1 MKPKVILL
9 FLYRPFCFKSRK
21 VYFYAHS
28 KKLAMFYC
36 QISISL
42 RFDSEQEN
50 QNGGIKMSKNIV
62 SVYDTITKRY
72 VEIEVSEKI
81 RTYYNR
87 TQWNIDDNNKS
98 FYKHEIQFSAL
109 KGNINGELENFQ
121 EFRTENDD
129 VERRVIQN
137 IKFEKLYSCLNELSE
152 DERRLIF
159 AIYFENKTENEVAC
173 FLHTTQ
179 QNINKKKRRILC
191 KLNKLL
197 KPQ

>member
-1 MKPKVILL
+1 
-9 FLYRPFCFKSRK
+9 
-21 VYFYAHS
+21 
-28 KKLAMFYC
+28 
-36 QISISL
+36 
-42 RFDSEQEN
+42 
-50 QNGGIKMSKNIV
+50 MSKNIV

-137 IKFEKLYSCLNELSE
+137 IKCEKLYSCLNELSE
-152 DERRLIF
+152 GSARCPAGCRR
-159 AIYFENKTENEVAC
+159 AGRAYPPAAGC
-173 FLHTTQ
+173 G
-179 QNINKKKRRILC
+179 KRHPCCRDGL
-191 KLNKLL
+191 
-197 KPQ
+197 PSYRRR

>member
-1 MKPKVILL
+1 
-9 FLYRPFCFKSRK
+9 
-21 VYFYAHS
+21 
-28 KKLAMFYC
+28 
-36 QISISL
+36 
-42 RFDSEQEN
+42 
-50 QNGGIKMSKNIV
+50 MSKNIV

-159 AIYFENKTENEVAC
+159 AIYFENKTENEV
-173 FLHTTQ
+173 
-179 QNINKKKRRILC
+179 NRLC
-191 KLNKLL
+191 SGFFS
-197 KPQ
+197 

>member
-1 MKPKVILL
+1 
-9 FLYRPFCFKSRK
+9 
-21 VYFYAHS
+21 
-28 KKLAMFYC
+28 
-36 QISISL
+36 
-42 RFDSEQEN
+42 
-50 QNGGIKMSKNIV
+50 MSKNIV

-72 VEIEVSEKI
+72 VEIEVIEKI

-137 IKFEKLYSCLNELSE
+137 IKCEKLYSCLNELSD

-159 AIYFENKTENEVAC
+159 AIYFENKTENEVAY

-197 KPQ
+197 KLQ

>member
-1 MKPKVILL
+1 
-9 FLYRPFCFKSRK
+9 
-21 VYFYAHS
+21 
-28 KKLAMFYC
+28 
-36 QISISL
+36 
-42 RFDSEQEN
+42 
-50 QNGGIKMSKNIV
+50 MSKNIV

-137 IKFEKLYSCLNELSE
+137 IEFGRLYKCLDKLTD
-152 DERRLIF
+152 DERRLI
-159 AIYFENKTENEVAC
+159 AMIYFENKTEAECASL
-173 FLHTTQ
+173 LHTTQ
-179 QNINKKKRRILC
+179 QNMHEKKRRILC
-191 KLNKLL
+191 KLNKFL
-197 KPQ
+197 KSQ

>member
-1 MKPKVILL
+1 
-9 FLYRPFCFKSRK
+9 
-21 VYFYAHS
+21 
-28 KKLAMFYC
+28 
-36 QISISL
+36 
-42 RFDSEQEN
+42 
-50 QNGGIKMSKNIV
+50 MSKNIV

-72 VEIEVSEKI
+72 VEIEVSKKI

-137 IKFEKLYSCLNELSE
+137 IKCEKLYSCLNELSD

-159 AIYFENKTENEVAC
+159 AIYFENKTENEVAY

-197 KPQ
+197 KLQ

>member
-1 MKPKVILL
+1 
-9 FLYRPFCFKSRK
+9 
-21 VYFYAHS
+21 
-28 KKLAMFYC
+28 
-36 QISISL
+36 
-42 RFDSEQEN
+42 
-50 QNGGIKMSKNIV
+50 MSKNIV

-137 IKFEKLYSCLNELSE
+137 IKFEKLYSCLNELSD

-159 AIYFENKTENEVAC
+159 AIYFENKTENEVAY

-197 KPQ
+197 KSQ

>member
-1 MKPKVILL
+1 
-9 FLYRPFCFKSRK
+9 
-21 VYFYAHS
+21 
-28 KKLAMFYC
+28 
-36 QISISL
+36 
-42 RFDSEQEN
+42 
-50 QNGGIKMSKNIV
+50 MSKNIV

-137 IKFEKLYSCLNELSE
+137 IKCEKLYSCLNELTE

-159 AIYFENKTENEVAC
+159 AIYFEIKRKTRSLV
-173 FLHTTQ
+173 FYIPLSKTLT
-179 QNINKKKRRILC
+179 KRNVGFCASLT
-191 KLNKLL
+191 NF
-197 KPQ
+197 

>member
-1 MKPKVILL
+1 
-9 FLYRPFCFKSRK
+9 
-21 VYFYAHS
+21 
-28 KKLAMFYC
+28 
-36 QISISL
+36 
-42 RFDSEQEN
+42 
-50 QNGGIKMSKNIV
+50 MSKNIV
-62 SVYDTITKRY
+62 SVYDTITNRY

-109 KGNINGELENFQ
+109 KGNINGEFENFQ

-159 AIYFENKTENEVAC
+159 AIYFENKTENEVAY

-197 KPQ
+197 KLQ

>member
-1 MKPKVILL
+1 
-9 FLYRPFCFKSRK
+9 
-21 VYFYAHS
+21 
-28 KKLAMFYC
+28 
-36 QISISL
+36 
-42 RFDSEQEN
+42 
-50 QNGGIKMSKNIV
+50 MSKNIV

-159 AIYFENKTENEVAC
+159 AIYFENKTENEVAY

-197 KPQ
+197 KLQ

>member
-1 MKPKVILL
+1 
-9 FLYRPFCFKSRK
+9 
-21 VYFYAHS
+21 
-28 KKLAMFYC
+28 MFYC
-36 QISISL
+36 QIPISL

-109 KGNINGELENFQ
+109 KGNINGELENFK
-121 EFRTENDD
+121 EFRTDD
-129 VERRVIQN
+129 DSVEKCIIRQA
-137 IKFEKLYSCLNELSE
+137 EYSELYKCLASLPD
-152 DERRLIF
+152 DEHSIIIM
-159 AIYFENKTENEVAC
+159 IYFCGKTEQEVADI
-173 FLHTTQ
+173 LHTSQ
-179 QNINKKKRRILC
+179 QNVRKKKHRILC
-191 KLNKLL
+191 RLNKFL
-197 KPQ
+197 KSQ

>member
-1 MKPKVILL
+1 
-9 FLYRPFCFKSRK
+9 
-21 VYFYAHS
+21 
-28 KKLAMFYC
+28 
-36 QISISL
+36 
-42 RFDSEQEN
+42 
-50 QNGGIKMSKNIV
+50 MSKNIV

-72 VEIEVSEKI
+72 VEIEVIEKI

-109 KGNINGELENFQ
+109 KGNINGEFENFQ

-159 AIYFENKTENEVAC
+159 AIYFENKTEAECASL
-173 FLHTTQ
+173 LHTTQ

-197 KPQ
+197 KSQ

>member
-1 MKPKVILL
+1 
-9 FLYRPFCFKSRK
+9 
-21 VYFYAHS
+21 
-28 KKLAMFYC
+28 
-36 QISISL
+36 
-42 RFDSEQEN
+42 
-50 QNGGIKMSKNIV
+50 MSKNIV

-109 KGNINGELENFQ
+109 KGNINGEFENFQ
-121 EFRTENDD
+121 EFRTENED

-159 AIYFENKTENEVAC
+159 AIYFENKTENEVAY

-197 KPQ
+197 KLQ

>member
-1 MKPKVILL
+1 M
-9 FLYRPFCFKSRK
+9 LYR
-21 VYFYAHS
+21 
-28 KKLAMFYC
+28 

-109 KGNINGELENFQ
+109 KGNINGELENFK
-121 EFRTENDD
+121 EFRTDD
-129 VERRVIQN
+129 DSVEKCIIRQA
-137 IKFEKLYSCLNELSE
+137 EYSELYKCLASLPD
-152 DERRLIF
+152 DEHSIIIM
-159 AIYFENKTENEVAC
+159 IYFENKTENEVAC

-179 QNINKKKRRILC
+179 QNINKKT
-191 KLNKLL
+191 
-197 KPQ
+197 

>member
-1 MKPKVILL
+1 
-9 FLYRPFCFKSRK
+9 
-21 VYFYAHS
+21 
-28 KKLAMFYC
+28 
-36 QISISL
+36 
-42 RFDSEQEN
+42 
-50 QNGGIKMSKNIV
+50 MSKNIV

-137 IKFEKLYSCLNELSE
+137 IKCEKLYSCLNELSE

-159 AIYFENKTENEVAC
+159 AIYFENKTENEVAY

-179 QNINKKKRRILC
+179 QNIHKKKRRILC

-197 KPQ
+197 RSQ

>member
-1 MKPKVILL
+1 
-9 FLYRPFCFKSRK
+9 
-21 VYFYAHS
+21 
-28 KKLAMFYC
+28 
-36 QISISL
+36 
-42 RFDSEQEN
+42 
-50 QNGGIKMSKNIV
+50 MSKNIV

-137 IKFEKLYSCLNELSE
+137 IKFEKLYSRLNELSD

-159 AIYFENKTENEVAC
+159 AIYFENKTENEVAS

-197 KPQ
+197 EKE

>member
-1 MKPKVILL
+1 ML
-9 FLYRPFCFKSRK
+9 
-21 VYFYAHS
+21 
-28 KKLAMFYC
+28 YC

-137 IKFEKLYSCLNELSE
+137 INP
-152 DERRLIF
+152 
-159 AIYFENKTENEVAC
+159 V
-173 FLHTTQ
+173 
-179 QNINKKKRRILC
+179 
-191 KLNKLL
+191 
-197 KPQ
+197 

>member
-1 MKPKVILL
+1 
-9 FLYRPFCFKSRK
+9 
-21 VYFYAHS
+21 
-28 KKLAMFYC
+28 
-36 QISISL
+36 
-42 RFDSEQEN
+42 
-50 QNGGIKMSKNIV
+50 MSKNIV

-159 AIYFENKTENEVAC
+159 AIYFENKTENEVAY
-173 FLHTTQ
+173 FLHTLSL
-179 QNINKKKRRILC
+179 IHI
-191 KLNKLL
+191 
-197 KPQ
+197 

>member
-1 MKPKVILL
+1 
-9 FLYRPFCFKSRK
+9 
-21 VYFYAHS
+21 
-28 KKLAMFYC
+28 
-36 QISISL
+36 
-42 RFDSEQEN
+42 
-50 QNGGIKMSKNIV
+50 MSKNIV

-81 RTYYNR
+81 CTYYNR

-137 IKFEKLYSCLNELSE
+137 IKCEKLYSCLNELTE

-159 AIYFENKTENEVAC
+159 AIYFENKTENEVAY

-197 KPQ
+197 KSQ

>member
-1 MKPKVILL
+1 
-9 FLYRPFCFKSRK
+9 
-21 VYFYAHS
+21 
-28 KKLAMFYC
+28 
-36 QISISL
+36 
-42 RFDSEQEN
+42 
-50 QNGGIKMSKNIV
+50 MSKNIV

-137 IKFEKLYSCLNELSE
+137 IKFEKLYSCCLLYTSDAA
-152 DERRLIF
+152 DE
-159 AIYFENKTENEVAC
+159 
-173 FLHTTQ
+173 
-179 QNINKKKRRILC
+179 
-191 KLNKLL
+191 
-197 KPQ
+197 

>member
-1 MKPKVILL
+1 
-9 FLYRPFCFKSRK
+9 
-21 VYFYAHS
+21 
-28 KKLAMFYC
+28 
-36 QISISL
+36 
-42 RFDSEQEN
+42 
-50 QNGGIKMSKNIV
+50 MSKNIV

-109 KGNINGELENFQ
+109 KGNINGELENFK
-121 EFRTENDD
+121 EFRTDD
-129 VERRVIQN
+129 DSVEKCIIRQA
-137 IKFEKLYSCLNELSE
+137 EYSELYKCLASLPD
-152 DERRLIF
+152 DEHSIIIM
-159 AIYFENKTENEVAC
+159 IYFENKTENEVAC

-179 QNINKKKRRILC
+179 QNIHKKKRRILC

-197 KPQ
+197 KSQ

>member
-1 MKPKVILL
+1 
-9 FLYRPFCFKSRK
+9 
-21 VYFYAHS
+21 
-28 KKLAMFYC
+28 
-36 QISISL
+36 
-42 RFDSEQEN
+42 
-50 QNGGIKMSKNIV
+50 MSKNIV

-87 TQWNIDDNNKS
+87 TQWNI
-98 FYKHEIQFSAL
+98 
-109 KGNINGELENFQ
+109 
-121 EFRTENDD
+121 
-129 VERRVIQN
+129 ERRVIQN
-137 IKFEKLYSCLNELSE
+137 IKFEKLYSCLNELSD

-197 KPQ
+197 KSQ

>member
-1 MKPKVILL
+1 ML
-9 FLYRPFCFKSRK
+9 
-21 VYFYAHS
+21 
-28 KKLAMFYC
+28 YC

-109 KGNINGELENFQ
+109 KGNINGELENFK
-121 EFRTENDD
+121 EFRTDD
-129 VERRVIQN
+129 DSV
-137 IKFEKLYSCLNELSE
+137 
-152 DERRLIF
+152 
-159 AIYFENKTENEVAC
+159 
-173 FLHTTQ
+173 
-179 QNINKKKRRILC
+179 
-191 KLNKLL
+191 
-197 KPQ
+197 